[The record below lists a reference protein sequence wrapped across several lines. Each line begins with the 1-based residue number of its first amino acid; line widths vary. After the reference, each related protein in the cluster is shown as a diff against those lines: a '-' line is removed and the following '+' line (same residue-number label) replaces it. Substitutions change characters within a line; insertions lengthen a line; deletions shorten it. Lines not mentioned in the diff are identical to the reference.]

1 MTSGCAPDGRGT
13 WSCTLSRAGGYQALV
28 LWNSSKTVSYPVPEQ
43 YIDARDLMGNVRSL
57 PGGNLQVGDSPV
69 LVETGL
75 AF

>member
-1 MTSGCAPDGRGT
+1 
-13 WSCTLSRAGGYQALV
+13 
-28 LWNSSKTVSYPVPEQ
+28 VPEQ